1 MGWGLASLLQQTA
14 DEDTQ
19 GAEETGSKTQVT
31 GYRKLDT
38 RHRTQGR
45 ITFASLLKQTSDED
59 TQGHKKQDSGFRTLG
74 TELWTVDTGQDYFG
88 FSVEAG
94 IR

>member
-1 MGWGLASLLQQTA
+1 MRTHRGQKKQDPRLKSQ
-14 DEDTQ
+14 DTGNWTQ
-19 GAEETGSKTQVT
+19 DTG
-31 GYRKLDT
+31 
-38 RHRTQGR
+38 HRTQGR